1 MWSQEQSH
9 RHFKSGLQAQMN
21 QTTVEV
27 SADVRHESLNPSETS
42 EKGMVLK
49 EEEVINKRKVLEDAQ
64 RSSSLETSQDLTQLH

>member
-1 MWSQEQSH
+1 
-9 RHFKSGLQAQMN
+9 MN

-64 RSSSLETSQDLTQLH
+64 RSSSLETSQLL